1 MEPMISAYSSKRSV
15 EMAID
20 PNTIDRSVKVGSER
34 SFGLI
39 FAVVFAILVA
49 LFWRS
54 SISLAIIFGIF
65 SLLMIGLAFVW
76 PDSLRYPNKA
86 WFVFG
91 QLLHRVISPIVMG
104 FIFFGVVT
112 PMALGLRV
120 LKKDPLKLQ
129 LQKGH
134 KTYWEAREPVDEVRN
149 SLTNQF

>member
-104 FIFFGVVT
+104 LIFFGVVT

-129 LQKGH
+129 FKKGQ
-134 KTYWEAREPVDEVRN
+134 KTYWEPREPVDEVQN

>member
-76 PDSLRYPNKA
+76 LDSLRYPNKA

-134 KTYWEAREPVDEVRN
+134 KTYWEVREPVDEVRN